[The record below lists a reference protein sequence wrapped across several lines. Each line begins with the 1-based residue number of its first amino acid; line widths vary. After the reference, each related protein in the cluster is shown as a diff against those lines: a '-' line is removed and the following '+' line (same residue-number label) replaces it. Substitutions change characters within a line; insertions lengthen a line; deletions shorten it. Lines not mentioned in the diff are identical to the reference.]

1 MKKFALSS
9 VAAAV
14 MVAMSGAAVAA
25 DLVIDANTD
34 LTDFDVTQSV
44 FTGDDTAFK
53 FMGQDLKLTGSTITF
68 NSDRRGLS
76 VYADPTG
83 KETNLTVGTADSNI
97 NVNVNATAKGT
108 SSTIGMM
115 VLHNPNN
122 KPSPQLTINGKNLI
136 INVDDQVTDDARGIH
151 VGSNTFTSQEKLA
164 TMTINSENTVVN
176 VTGKGLT
183 QGLVVM
189 SQGQLFVNGNLKVKA
204 EHALSA
210 RGNGQI
216 VINKT
221 GDKTVQLDGDI
232 DFDYDKDSSGTP
244 VDAIV
249 DLTLSGADSYW
260 VGNTTTSYGSGV
272 PPEGYDKVTKFSI
285 KLNNQA
291 KWTPTVVKNQAGDT
305 AGVKLIA
312 INNMDLNGGIIEVT
326 EDLVKAKQDV
336 TVEKM
341 TGTGGTIST
350 FVASDKDGNESVAK
364 VNFMAFEGGDNVPA
378 FNVVASNVNADTMS
392 DKTLETLGGAV
403 KVEGDNA
410 KDTTI
415 TATVNEGAVN
425 GAVSQD
431 FNAKGEAVGDK
442 VEAKNTKL
450 DAYSSVFTLGA
461 VTWRHD
467 MNDLTKRMGE
477 LRMSPNKVGSWV
489 RVYGSELN
497 YGAQNVTA
505 KQNSV
510 QVGGDYDLGNGWK
523 VGGAF
528 SYTDGNATYHSGEAD
543 NKGYGF
549 AAYGTWFD
557 EDGQFVDLI
566 AKYSRLSNDFTLG
579 DMSGDYDN
587 NAFSVSAEYGWHFR
601 LNDVAFVEPQAELTY
616 GRIMGDDFTTSNGV
630 RMTQE
635 DFDSLIGRLGVRAG
649 FYFPKDRGTIYA
661 RASVLHDF
669 QGEAESKA
677 TLASNAKVSQT
688 LKDDLGGTWYEFGL
702 GANFNL
708 TDTTYVYVD
717 LERTNAGKVVE
728 DYRWNCGIRH
738 AF

>member
-1 MKKFALSS
+1 
-9 VAAAV
+9 

-25 DLVIDANTD
+25 DLVIDSEND
-34 LTDFDVTQSV
+34 LTKVDATQST
-44 FTGDDTAFK
+44 FKGADTAFK
-53 FMGQDLKLTGSTITF
+53 FSGHKFALTGSTINF
-68 NSDRRGLS
+68 DAARRGLS
-76 VYADPTG
+76 VYADKAAN
-83 KETNLTVGTADSNI
+83 KETDLTVGTKDSNVT
-97 NVNVNATAKGT
+97 VNVKANHNDSGHV
-108 SSTIGMM
+108 IGVV
-115 VLHNPNN
+115 VLRNPVKNLA
-122 KPSPQLTINGKNLI
+122 PQLTINGNDLV
-136 INVDDQVTDDARGIH
+136 INVDNGGAGDARGIH
-151 VGSNTFTSQEKLA
+151 VGSNTFTSQDKLS

-183 QGLVVM
+183 HGLVVM

-232 DFDYDKDSSGTP
+232 DFNYDKDTSGTP

-260 VGNTTTSYGSGV
+260 VGNTTTSYGTGV
-272 PPEGYDKVTKFSI
+272 PPENYDKVTKFSF

-291 KWTPTVVKNQAGDT
+291 KWTPTVVKNQDGQT
-305 AGVKLIA
+305 EGLKLIA

-341 TGTGGTIST
+341 TGTGGTINT

-364 VNFMAFEGGDNVPA
+364 VNFMAFDGGHDAPA

-403 KVEGDNA
+403 TVTGAQGEEA
-410 KDTTI
+410 KI

-528 SYTDGNATYHSGEAD
+528 SYTDGNATYHSGEAES
-543 NKGYGF
+543 KAYGF
-549 AAYGTWFD
+549 AAYGTWFA

-579 DMSGDYDN
+579 DMAGDYDN

-630 RMTQE
+630 RMAQE

-669 QGEAESKA
+669 QGEAESNA

-708 TDTTYVYVD
+708 TDATYVYVD